1 MRSAKLTDHIPF
13 LAGSFFGGQADAIA
27 WWRRTYFAYVC
38 LKPFDNSR
46 SKPSTTPRY
55 HDYYIFK
62 RGKFAGKDQ
71 TVFTT
76 LFLLF
81 PERFITVWQ
90 YDRKSPQY
98 IGVSEGPLGDCG
110 GGWWY
115 YQFFVSSRSDQ
126 ERMRDVWTPDRHNP
140 ASAKFKLRPPNVCRV
155 TRVLSIRDVLRRS
168 FGKFWKFPKATVDT
182 DRSQRL

>member
-1 MRSAKLTDHIPF
+1 MLLLGGVRLT
-13 LAGSFFGGQADAIA
+13 S
-27 WWRRTYFAYVC
+27 RTC
-38 LKPFDNSR
+38 LPNLLKNSR
-46 SKPSTTPRY
+46 SKLPARY

-81 PERFITVWQ
+81 PERFITTWQ
-90 YDRKSPQY
+90 YDPKSPRY
-98 IGVSEGPLGDCG
+98 IGAPEGPLGSCG
-110 GGWWY
+110 GTWWY

-126 ERMRDVWTPDRHNP
+126 ERMRDIWTPDRHSP
-140 ASAKFKLRPPNVCRV
+140 ASAKFTLRPSSVCRV
-155 TRVLSIRDVLRRS
+155 TRVLSVHDVLRRF
-168 FGKFWKFPKATVDT
+168 FGKLWKPPKATVDT